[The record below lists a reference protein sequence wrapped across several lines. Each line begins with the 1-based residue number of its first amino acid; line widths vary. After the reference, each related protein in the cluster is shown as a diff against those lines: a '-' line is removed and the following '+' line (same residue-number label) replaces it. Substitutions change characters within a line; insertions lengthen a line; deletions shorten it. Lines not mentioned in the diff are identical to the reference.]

1 MARTQAENYEEVR
14 QEILRKSAT
23 LFARKGFPNSSI
35 ADIAAANGTSR
46 GLLYH
51 YFDSKEALL
60 REMLNDH
67 LDMMYAEVRAAASG
81 PADVAIRFRDA
92 IHTMVRINARS
103 QDLQVVLLHDLQNL
117 KASDQKVIVRKQNAI
132 LACISAL
139 IEAYDGGRRTDG
151 RTLKAY
157 TMMFMGMVNYT
168 YLWYDPDGP
177 VGPQE
182 YADMVV
188 QTCLASLK
196 QR

>member
-1 MARTQAENYEEVR
+1 MARTQAENYDEVR
-14 QEILRKSAT
+14 QEILRKSAA

-35 ADIAAANGTSR
+35 ADIAVANGTSR

-51 YFDSKEALL
+51 YFDSKEGLL

-67 LDMMYAEVRAAASG
+67 LDMMYAEVRAAASSQ
-81 PADVAIRFRDA
+81 ADLPTRFHDT
-92 IHTMVRINARS
+92 IHTMVGINARS

-117 KASDQKVIVRKQNAI
+117 KPSDQKVIVRKQNAI
-132 LACISAL
+132 LACVSAL
-139 IEAYDGGRRTDG
+139 IEAYDAGRKTDG

-177 VGPQE
+177 VGPTE

-188 QTCLASLK
+188 DTCLASLK
-196 QR
+196 QK

>member
-1 MARTQAENYEEVR
+1 MARTQAENYDEVR
-14 QEILRKSAT
+14 QEILRKSAA

-51 YFDSKEALL
+51 YFESKEALL

-67 LDMMYAEVRAAASG
+67 LDMMYAEVRTAAAG
-81 PADVAIRFRDA
+81 AADLPTRFRDT
-92 IHTMVRINARS
+92 IHTMVQINARS

-139 IEAYDGGRRTDG
+139 IEAYDAGRKTDG

-177 VGPQE
+177 VGPAE

-188 QTCLASLK
+188 DTCLASLK
-196 QR
+196 QP